1 MKGQRQEKP
10 WGDFRNRG
18 RIEMKAMVKR
28 LLTGLMIISFI
39 LGWSMASMATEV
51 DSIKIIDFGLY
62 KTTFAGWQE
71 APDTQRG
78 QIQIVGQRE
87 LVKRT
92 KMIPG
97 MDGTEFGIRY
107 VVNGQEEGG
116 EVELLVRVSHSEM
129 QSSDEWVTAR
139 QIGNPSFEGWKFD
152 SGSQIAPGKLTI
164 QLFHEGIKLAE
175 KTFTVY

>member
-1 MKGQRQEKP
+1 
-10 WGDFRNRG
+10 
-18 RIEMKAMVKR
+18 MKAMVKR

-116 EVELLVRVSHSEM
+116 EVDLLVRVSHSEM

-139 QIGNPSFEGWKFD
+139 KIGTPSFEGWKFD
-152 SGSQIAPGKLTI
+152 SESQVSPGKLTI
-164 QLFHEGIKLAE
+164 QLFHRGIKLAE

>member
-1 MKGQRQEKP
+1 
-10 WGDFRNRG
+10 
-18 RIEMKAMVKR
+18 MKAMDKR
-28 LLTGLMIISFI
+28 VIIGLMII
-39 LGWSMASMATEV
+39 LLMVAWPMASMATGV

-78 QIQIVGQRE
+78 KIQITGQRE

-97 MDGTEFGIRY
+97 SDGTEFGFRY

-116 EVELLVRVSHSEM
+116 EVDLLVRVSHSEL
-129 QSSDEWVTAR
+129 QGSEEWVAAR
-139 QIGNPSFEGWKFD
+139 QIGTPSFEGWKFD
-152 SGSQIAPGKLTI
+152 DDSQMVPGKLTI
-164 QLFHEGIKLAE
+164 QVFHQGTKLAE
-175 KTFTVY
+175 KSFTVY